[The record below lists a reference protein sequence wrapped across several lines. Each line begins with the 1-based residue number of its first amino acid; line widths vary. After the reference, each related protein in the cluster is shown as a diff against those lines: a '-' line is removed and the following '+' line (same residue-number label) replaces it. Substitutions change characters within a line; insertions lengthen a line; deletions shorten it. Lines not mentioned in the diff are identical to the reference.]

1 MSFSD
6 YHDNIQSVLVPKSK
20 FTLKQATAYVKKHFH
35 FLKVDINQRKNYYS
49 YRQFDPTPN
58 STYSTIKLKNGILLV
73 VEYRH
78 FIDKVKRKGGALSVK
93 NIYNA
98 ITNGYQKTKGEQLTP
113 MVDGFLPSFNLG
125 NKEATVY
132 INKNTK
138 HIIINYVGTYSGP
151 DWANNALYVAGLYNF
166 TRRYNDAKK
175 VLDNVIQ
182 KYPDYKITLVG
193 HSQSGV
199 IVRKLNEAYPSK
211 IFETISL
218 NPASLGE
225 KRQPNEYNI
234 RSDLDIVSLLNTNN
248 IETIHHTTLNPITE
262 HLPAVLLRLPQDK
275 IIGRTN

>member
-1 MSFSD
+1 
-6 YHDNIQSVLVPKSK
+6 VLVPKSK

>member
-1 MSFSD
+1 MN
-6 YHDNIQSVLVPKSK
+6 HHNNVQSVLIPKNK
-20 FTLKQATAYVKKHFH
+20 FTLKQAKAYVKKHFQ
-35 FLKVDINQRKNYYS
+35 FKKVDINQRPNYYS
-49 YRQFDPTPN
+49 FRQFDPTKG

-73 VEYRH
+73 IEYNH
-78 FIDKVKRKGGALSVK
+78 TIDKVKRKGGALSVK

-98 ITNGYQKTKGEQLTP
+98 ITNGYMKTKGQPLTP
-113 MVDGFLPSFNLG
+113 MVDGFLPAFSLST
-125 NKEATVY
+125 KEATVY

-175 VLDNVIQ
+175 VLENVMRL
-182 KYPDYKITLVG
+182 YPDYKITLTA

-234 RSDLDIVSLLNTNN
+234 RSDLDIVSLLNTSN

-262 HLPAVLLRLPQDK
+262 HLPAVLLRLPQNK
-275 IIGRTN
+275 IIGRPN